1 MEPSFLFLLSCRQP
15 VLQRE
20 LICLAILYIYFI
32 FNIQSKVI
40 HSCCFNISLN
50 QPHLKLIVI
59 RVIVILKQVHDQRA
73 TTISRQQE
81 INQQRNRV
89 QQLLT
94 RMRTPA
100 QFHRVRKAPSP
111 MKKIQIDP
119 HSRTVSIQTHGQPNI
134 VLKSQRGLKLKIP
147 GKGGQPTKVINVLFK
162 NSPSTQIASTPVFQP
177 QNPQPIR
184 TPPTPRSS
192 NSVGNA
198 LNTDNHPS
206 NTQYVLLNRQGVAQ
220 HTGSGTGRQIRFLG
234 DARAT
239 LEYLI
244 RQKLLSTLSQT
255 TSSSTVQNHVT
266 SFATRETSNVN
277 NDSQISQ
284 AVPAESST
292 VPTQPSTT
300 YFQYDYE
307 TEEPEYA

>member
-1 MEPSFLFLLSCRQP
+1 M
-15 VLQRE
+15 
-20 LICLAILYIYFI
+20 
-32 FNIQSKVI
+32 I
-40 HSCCFNISLN
+40 H
-50 QPHLKLIVI
+50 
-59 RVIVILKQVHDQRA
+59 VIVILKQVHDQRA

-81 INQQRNRV
+81 INQQRTRV

-94 RMRTPA
+94 RMRNPA

-162 NSPSTQIASTPVFQP
+162 NSPLTQIASTPVFQP

-192 NSVGNA
+192 SSVGNA

-220 HTGSGTGRQIRFLG
+220 HTGSGTGHQIRFLG

-292 VPTQPSTT
+292 VPTQRSTT
-300 YFQYDYE
+300 YFPYDYE

>member
-1 MEPSFLFLLSCRQP
+1 MEPSFLFLFSCRQP

-20 LICLAILYIYFI
+20 LICLAILSIYFI
-32 FNIQSKVI
+32 FNIQSNVI
-40 HSCCFNISLN
+40 HSCCFDISSN

-81 INQQRNRV
+81 INQQRTRV

-94 RMRTPA
+94 RMRNPA
-100 QFHRVRKAPSP
+100 QFHRIRKAPSP

-184 TPPTPRSS
+184 TPPTPWSS
-192 NSVGNA
+192 SSVGNA

-220 HTGSGTGRQIRFLG
+220 HTGSGTGHQIRFLG

-277 NDSQISQ
+277 NVSQISQ

-300 YFQYDYE
+300 YFPYDYE

>member
-1 MEPSFLFLLSCRQP
+1 MRTTSFAKGVNIFDNS
-15 VLQRE
+15 
-20 LICLAILYIYFI
+20 YIST
-32 FNIQSKVI
+32 QSKVI
-40 HSCCFNISLN
+40 HSCCFDISSN
-50 QPHLKLIVI
+50 QPHHKLIVI
-59 RVIVILKQVHDQRA
+59 CVIVILYQVHDQRT

-81 INQQRNRV
+81 INQQRTRV

-100 QFHRVRKAPSP
+100 QFHRIRKASSL

-119 HSRTVSIQTHGQPNI
+119 HSRTVSIQAHGQPNI

-162 NSPSTQIASTPVFQP
+162 TSPSTQIASTPVFQP

-184 TPPTPRSS
+184 TPPTPWSS
-192 NSVGNA
+192 NPTVGNA

-206 NTQYVLLNRQGVAQ
+206 DTRYVLLGQSSLQNRQGIAQ
-220 HTGSGTGRQIRFLG
+220 HTGSGTGHQIRFLG

-255 TSSSTVQNHVT
+255 TSSSTVQNYVT
-266 SFATRETSNVN
+266 SFATSETSNVN
-277 NDSQISQ
+277 TNSQIYQ
-284 AVPAESST
+284 AAPVESST

-300 YFQYDYE
+300 YFPYDYE
-307 TEEPEYA
+307 TEEPEYPNNA